1 VQHFVYAALFTIGF
15 TTGVLTMAQR
25 QDAPQ
30 GPTERVTGIGG
41 VFFKAKD
48 PKALSAWYHDKLG
61 IQFEKEGLFSLF
73 RWKDHNDATKAGTTV
88 WSLFPATTK
97 YFGPGD
103 SSCMVN
109 YRVANMDRMIA
120 QLKALGVQVDA
131 KIEDDFNGRFASVI
145 DPEGNK
151 IQLWEPKPGY

>member
-1 VQHFVYAALFTIGF
+1 MQHFVYAALFTIGF

-48 PKALSAWYHDKLG
+48 PKALSAWYHDNLG

-73 RWKDHNDATKAGTTV
+73 KWKDANDATKTGTTV

-97 YFGPGD
+97 YFGPGA
-103 SSCMVN
+103 SSCMIN
-109 YRVANMDRMIA
+109 YRVANLDRMLA
-120 QLKALGVQVDA
+120 QLKALGVQVDG
-131 KIEDDFNGRFASVI
+131 KVEDDFNGRFASVF

>member
-1 VQHFVYAALFTIGF
+1 MQHFVYAALFTIGF

-88 WSLFPATTK
+88 WSPFPATTK